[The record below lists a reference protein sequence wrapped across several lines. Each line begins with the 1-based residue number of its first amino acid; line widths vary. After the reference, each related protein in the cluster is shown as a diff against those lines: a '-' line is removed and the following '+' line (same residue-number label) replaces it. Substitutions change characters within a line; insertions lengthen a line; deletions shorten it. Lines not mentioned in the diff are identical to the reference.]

1 MYVQGVGATTLD
13 DVVRASGTSKSQFYR
28 HFPDKQALVI
38 ESPNSWPGAAQIL
51 PPDEDVAT
59 TELYGVVDAAL
70 DGLPARLAELLSLVD
85 GEGVPSESAIRIL
98 GLDPA
103 TARRELH
110 YARNHVRGYLDR
122 YLTRAESS

>member
-1 MYVQGVGATTLD
+1 MTMSRILEATTRLMYVQGVGVTTLD

-70 DGLPARLAELLSLVD
+70 DGLPAC
-85 GEGVPSESAIRIL
+85 
-98 GLDPA
+98 PA
-103 TARRELH
+103 
-110 YARNHVRGYLDR
+110 G
-122 YLTRAESS
+122 RAAVIGRW

>member
-1 MYVQGVGATTLD
+1 VT
-13 DVVRASGTSKSQFYR
+13 
-28 HFPDKQALVI
+28 
-38 ESPNSWPGAAQIL
+38 
-51 PPDEDVAT
+51 T
-59 TELYGVVDAAL
+59 TEPYGVVDAAF

-85 GEGVPSESAIRIL
+85 GEGVPSESVFRIL